1 MFEHVVHWVGKW
13 LPSLLPKLVTDRP
26 DLLLDHALAYAAL
39 AESEIECAKRL
50 WIRRAVAGAVALAS
64 ALAFVVLAG
73 IAVMLCAIAQPY
85 AEMIWVLY
93 VVPGSMLVL
102 ALIATMIAMSKGEQS
117 TTSIS
122 QQIKLDVET
131 FRAAMQART

>member
-1 MFEHVVHWVGKW
+1 MFGRVVHWVSKW
-13 LPSLLPKLVTDRP
+13 LPTLLPKLITDRP

-39 AESEIECAKRL
+39 AKNEIECAKRQ

-73 IAVMLCAIAQPY
+73 VAVMLCAIAQPY

-102 ALIATMIAMSKGEQS
+102 ALIATMVAMSKGEAS